1 MRFRKLS
8 KSKDFLHRRRSTI
21 VYVILATLFS
31 GVLQNEQNFSLVIIG
46 YTAAFWFYAYVELR
60 RKYNRPRSESTRA
73 ILKVSTE
80 PNIDWAVTTIGGELV
95 VSGWGSRVV
104 ELPSN
109 KTFVNRKL
117 KVKYAEY
124 LYCAEVTSGNG
135 DAFVSL
141 TVDDEDEF
149 SQTVVCGSSGN
160 QELLFTS
167 LNTGYGTR
175 HWLIPGFMQGIPS
188 IR

>member
-1 MRFRKLS
+1 MKLS
-8 KSKDFLHRRRSTI
+8 KIRRLKDLLYKRRSII
-21 VYVILATLFS
+21 VYVVLSLVFS
-31 GVLQNEQNFSLVIIG
+31 GVLQKGKSFSFAILG
-46 YTAAFWFYAYVELR
+46 YTAAFWAYTYVELR
-60 RKYNRPRSESTRA
+60 RKYNRPRSSNTRA

-80 PNIDWAVTTIGGELV
+80 SNIDWAITTIDGGLV
-95 VSGWGSRVV
+95 VSGWGSRRV

-124 LYCAEVTSGNG
+124 VYCAEVTSGNG

-141 TVDDEDEF
+141 TVDGEDEF
-149 SQTVVCGSSGN
+149 SQTVACGRSGN

-175 HWLIPGFMQGIPS
+175 HWLLPGFLQGIPS
-188 IR
+188 

>member
-1 MRFRKLS
+1 MRLRKVT
-8 KSKDFLHRRRSTI
+8 KFKDLLFRRRSVI
-21 VYVILATLFS
+21 VYIFLATVFS
-31 GVLQNEQNFSLVIIG
+31 GVLQKGDNFSLSIVG
-46 YTAAFWFYAYVELR
+46 YTVAFWAYTYIELR
-60 RKYNRPRSESTRA
+60 RKYNRPRSSNTQA

-80 PNIDWAVTTIGGELV
+80 SNIDWAITTIDGELV
-95 VSGWGSRVV
+95 VSAWGSRSI

-109 KTFVNRKL
+109 KTFVNREL

-124 LYCAEVTSGNG
+124 VYCAEVTSGNG

-141 TVDDEDEF
+141 TVDGEDEF
-149 SQTVVCGSSGN
+149 SQTVACGRSGN

-175 HWLIPGFMQGIPS
+175 HWLIPGFLQGIPS
-188 IR
+188 

>member
-1 MRFRKLS
+1 MKFRRVS
-8 KSKDFLHRRRSTI
+8 KFNDFLYRRRSI
-21 VYVILATLFS
+21 IIYVVLATLFS
-31 GVLQNEQNFSLVIIG
+31 GVLQNEQKFSFAIIG
-46 YTAAFWFYAYVELR
+46 YTAAFWVYTYVELR
-60 RKYNRPRSESTRA
+60 RKYNRPRSGNTHA

-80 PNIDWAVTTIGGELV
+80 SNIDWAITTLDGELV
-95 VSGWGSRVV
+95 VSGWGSRSV

-117 KVKYAEY
+117 KVKYEEY
-124 LYCAEVTSGNG
+124 VYCAEVTSGNG

-149 SQTVVCGSSGN
+149 SQTVACGRSGN

-175 HWLIPGFMQGIPS
+175 HWLIPGFLQGIPS
-188 IR
+188 

>member
-1 MRFRKLS
+1 MKLS
-8 KSKDFLHRRRSTI
+8 KVRRLMDLLYKRRSI
-21 VYVILATLFS
+21 VVYVILSIAFS
-31 GVLQNEQNFSLVIIG
+31 AVLQKGTSFSFAILG
-46 YTAAFWFYAYVELR
+46 YTAAFWVYTYVELR
-60 RKYNRPRSESTRA
+60 RKYNRPRSSDTRA

-80 PNIDWAVTTIGGELV
+80 SNIDWVITTIDGGLV
-95 VSGWGSRVV
+95 VSGWGSRIV

-109 KTFVNRKL
+109 KTFVHRKL

-124 LYCAEVTSGNG
+124 VYCAEVTSGNG

-141 TVDDEDEF
+141 TVENEDEF
-149 SQTVVCGSSGN
+149 PQTVACGRSGN

-175 HWLIPGFMQGIPS
+175 HWLIPGFLQGIPS
-188 IR
+188 

>member
-1 MRFRKLS
+1 MRFRKIS
-8 KSKDFLHRRRSTI
+8 RIRDFLVRRRSVI
-21 VYVILATLFS
+21 IYVVLATLFS
-31 GVLQNEQNFSLVIIG
+31 GVLKNEQDFNLVIIG
-46 YTAAFWFYAYVELR
+46 YTAAFWVYTYVELR
-60 RKYNRPRSESTRA
+60 RKYNRPRSGDTPA

-80 PNIDWAVTTIGGELV
+80 PNIDWAITSIDGELV
-95 VSGWGSRVV
+95 VSGWGSRSI

-109 KTFVNRKL
+109 KTFVNRKI

-124 LYCAEVTSGNG
+124 VYCAQVTSGNG

-141 TVDDEDEF
+141 TVDNEEEF
-149 SQTVVCGSSGN
+149 PQTVACGRSGN

-175 HWLIPGFMQGIPS
+175 HWLMPGFLQGIPS
-188 IR
+188 

>member
-1 MRFRKLS
+1 MKLS
-8 KSKDFLHRRRSTI
+8 KVRRIKDLLYKRRSSVVYLVLSI
-21 VYVILATLFS
+21 VFS
-31 GVLQNEQNFSLVIIG
+31 GVLQKRASFSFAILG
-46 YTAAFWFYAYVELR
+46 YTAAFWVYTYVELR
-60 RKYNRPRSESTRA
+60 RKYNRPRSSNIRA

-80 PNIDWAVTTIGGELV
+80 SNIDWAITTINGELV
-95 VSGWGSRVV
+95 VSGWGSKRL

-109 KTFVNRKL
+109 KTFINRKL

-124 LYCAEVTSGNG
+124 VYCAEVTSGNG

-141 TVDDEDEF
+141 TVDGEDEF
-149 SQTVVCGSSGN
+149 SQTVACGRSGN

-175 HWLIPGFMQGIPS
+175 HWLIPGFLQGIPT
-188 IR
+188 